1 MLRKKSKLSSF
12 FFWLLTLTLLAVGLL
27 ISLTAA
33 GAVLVYAYVAPQLPP
48 PEELAKRAVAFSST
62 KIYDREGR
70 LLYEVIPPGGGKRT
84 VVPLSS
90 ISPYLI
96 LATVATEDAR
106 FFQHQ
111 GVDPIAILRALW
123 QDIKA
128 GQAVSG
134 ASTIPQQLVRN
145 LLLPPQERAQRTL
158 KRKIKEAILAAEITR
173 RYSKETI
180 LELYLN
186 EIYYGNLAYG
196 AEAAAQ
202 TYFGKHASE
211 LTLAEASFLAGLP
224 QAPARYD
231 PFTNFQ
237 AAKARQADVLRLMV
251 EAGYITPQ
259 EAQKAYQEELKL
271 IPPRFEMKAPHFVI
285 YVRQLLEQRYGT
297 DALYRA
303 GLRVYTTLDLNLQEM
318 AQQIVKE
325 GVEKLKDK
333 NVTNG
338 ALVAIKPQT
347 GEILVMVGSADF
359 YNEKISGQVNMALAP
374 RQPGSAIKPVTY
386 LAAFEKGWTPATVI
400 WDVPVQFPDGYKP
413 TNYDN
418 RFHGPVTV
426 RVALGSSY
434 NIPAVKALQFVGIP
448 SFLEM
453 ARRLGITSFTRSDY
467 GLSITL
473 GGGEVS
479 LLELTAAYAVLA
491 NGGKRVPPVAI
502 LRVED
507 AAGRVLEQY
516 TPPPGDQVISPQ
528 HAYLITHILA
538 DNRARTPAFGPNSVL
553 KLSRPAAVK
562 TGTTDDWRDGWTI
575 GYTPDLVVGVWVG
588 NADNSPTKRV
598 PGVRGAGPIWH
609 EFMEKALAGTP
620 PKDFLRPPGIVE
632 AEICA
637 KSGAKPSEY
646 CPERRI
652 ELFVAGTEPNDPSQ
666 DFYQKVRIDKLT
678 GKLATEYCPPN
689 LVEERIYEVYPPE
702 GEWWAIQNN
711 IPQPPKEYC
720 HLHTFPPEVRI
731 DYPSEGQT
739 LQGLIE
745 IRGTAKV
752 SDFSHYIVEYGLG
765 PDPLGWAPIAGP
777 IWAMVESGL
786 LAQWDTSLLEN
797 GLYTV
802 RVRAFDHQGNYW
814 EARVRITILNPTPT
828 PTITPTPTLTP
839 TFTPTPAP
847 TPTSTPTPILIL
859 PTPEITPSPP
869 WPKP

>member
-1 MLRKKSKLSSF
+1 MAGKKKGGIQSL
-12 FFWLLTLTLLAVGLL
+12 FFWFSITLLLSLSLL
-27 ISLTAA
+27 ISVGAA
-33 GAVLVYAYVAPQLPP
+33 GAVLAYAYVAPQLPP
-48 PEELAKRAVAFSST
+48 PEELAHRAVSFSSS

-70 LLYEVIPPGGGKRT
+70 LLYEVIPPGGGRRT

-96 LATVATEDAR
+96 MATVATEDAR

-128 GQAVSG
+128 GEAVSG

-145 LLLPPQERAQRTL
+145 LLLPPEEKSQRTL
-158 KRKIKEAILAAEITR
+158 KRKIKEAILAAEISR

-186 EIYYGNLAYG
+186 EIYYGNMAYG

-211 LTLAEASFLAGLP
+211 LNLAEASFLAGLP
-224 QAPARYD
+224 QAPALYD
-231 PFTNFQ
+231 PYTNFQ

-251 EAGYITPQ
+251 EAGFITPE

-285 YVRQLLEQRYGT
+285 YVRQLLERRYGT
-297 DALYRA
+297 DVLYRA
-303 GLRVYTTLDLNLQEM
+303 GLKVYTTLDLRLQEM
-318 AQQIVKE
+318 AQEIVKE
-325 GVEKLKDK
+325 QVGKLKDK

-359 YNEKISGQVNMALAP
+359 YDEKISGQVNMALAP

-386 LAAFEKGWTPATVI
+386 LAAFEKGWTPATLI
-400 WDVPVQFPDGYKP
+400 WDVPVEFPDGYKP

-479 LLELTAAYAVLA
+479 LLELTAAYAVIA
-491 NGGKRVPPVAI
+491 NEGKRVPPVAI

-538 DNRARTPAFGPNSVL
+538 DNWARTPAFGPNSVL

-562 TGTTDDWRDGWTI
+562 TGTTNDWRDGWTI
-575 GYTPDLVVGVWVG
+575 GYTPDLVVGVWIG

-609 EFMEKALAGTP
+609 EFMERALAGTP
-620 PKDFLRPPGIVE
+620 PKEFPRPPGIVE
-632 AEICA
+632 AEICS

-652 ELFVAGTEPNDPSQ
+652 ELFVAGTEPNDPSK
-666 DFYQKVRIDKLT
+666 DFYQKVRIDRLT

-731 DYPSEGQT
+731 DYPWEGQT
-739 LQGLIE
+739 LQGVIE
-745 IRGTAKV
+745 IRGTAKAP
-752 SDFSHYIVEYGLG
+752 DFSYYVVEYGPG
-765 PDPLGWAPIAGP
+765 PNPGFWTPIAGP
-777 IWAMVESGL
+777 TGVMVENGL
-786 LAQWDTSLLEN
+786 LASWDTSLLEN

-802 RVRAFDHQGNYW
+802 KVRVFDHQGNFW
-814 EARVRITILNPTPT
+814 EAYVRLNILNPTPT
-828 PTITPTPTLTP
+828 PTPTPTLTP
-839 TFTPTPAP
+839 TPTPSLTPTLIPPSIPSSTPPPLPPEP
-847 TPTSTPTPILIL
+847 TP
-859 PTPEITPSPP
+859 
-869 WPKP
+869 

>member
-1 MLRKKSKLSSF
+1 MAGKQTKGNGFHSLL
-12 FFWLLTLTLLAVGLL
+12 FWLATIMLLAVSLL
-27 ISLTAA
+27 VSLGAA

-84 VVPLSS
+84 VVPLGS
-90 ISPYLI
+90 ISPYVI
-96 LATVATEDAR
+96 MATVATEDAR
-106 FFQHQ
+106 FFQHG

-123 QDIKA
+123 QDIRAKEI
-128 GQAVSG
+128 VSG

-145 LLLPPQERAQRTL
+145 LLLPPEEKGQRTL

-186 EIYYGNLAYG
+186 EIYYGNMAYG
-196 AEAAAQ
+196 IEAAAQ
-202 TYFGKHASE
+202 TYFGKSAAE

-231 PFTNFQ
+231 PYTNFR
-237 AAKARQADVLRLMV
+237 AAKARQAEVLRLMV
-251 EAGYITPQ
+251 EAGFITSEQ
-259 EAQKAYQEELKL
+259 AQQAYQEELKL
-271 IPPRFEMKAPHFVI
+271 VPVRFDMKAPHFVI
-285 YVRQLLEQRYGT
+285 YVRQLLEQRYGA

-303 GLRVYTTLDLNLQEM
+303 GLRVYTTLDLRLQEM
-318 AQQIVKE
+318 AQEIVKKQ
-325 GVEKLKDK
+325 VEKIKDK

-338 ALVAIKPQT
+338 ALVAIRPQT

-359 YNEKISGQVNMALAP
+359 YDTKISGQVNMALVP

-400 WDVPVQFPDGYKP
+400 WDVPIEFPDGYKP
-413 TNYDN
+413 TNYDK

-434 NIPAVKALQFVGIP
+434 NVPAVKALQFVGIP

-479 LLELTAAYAVLA
+479 LLELTAAYAVIA

-507 AAGRVLEQY
+507 AAGRVLEEY
-516 TPPPGDQVISPQ
+516 APPPGDQVISPQ

-538 DNRARTPAFGPNSVL
+538 DNWARTPAFGPNSVL
-553 KLSRPAAVK
+553 KLPRPAAVK
-562 TGTTDDWRDGWTI
+562 TGTTDDWRDGWTV

-598 PGVRGAGPIWH
+598 AGVRGAGPIWR
-609 EFMEKALAGTP
+609 EFMEKALAGVP
-620 PKDFLRPPGIVE
+620 PKDFPRPPGIVE
-632 AEICA
+632 AEICV

-652 ELFVAGTEPNDPSQ
+652 ELFVAGTEPDDPSK
-666 DFYQKVRIDKLT
+666 DFYQKVRIDRLT
-678 GKLATEYCPPN
+678 GKLATEYCPPH
-689 LVEERIYEVYPPE
+689 LVEERVYEVYPPE

-731 DYPSEGQT
+731 DYPVEGQI
-739 LQGLIE
+739 LQGLVE
-745 IRGTAKV
+745 IRGTARAP
-752 SDFSHYIVEYGLG
+752 DFSHYVVEYGFG
-765 PDPLGWAPIAGP
+765 PDPWEWALIAGP
-777 IWAMVESGL
+777 ISAMVENGL
-786 LAQWDTSLLEN
+786 LALWDTSLLEN
-797 GLYTV
+797 GLYTLKV
-802 RVRAFDHQGNYW
+802 TVFDHGGNFW
-814 EARVRITILNPTPT
+814 ETRVRITLLNPTPT
-828 PTITPTPTLTP
+828 PMP
-839 TFTPTPAP
+839 TFTPTPSP
-847 TPTSTPTPILIL
+847 TLASTPTPPF
-859 PTPEITPSPP
+859 PTATPSPEP
-869 WPKP
+869 

>member
-1 MLRKKSKLSSF
+1 MKGTRERKPYALLLWALIVSFLVSSLF
-12 FFWLLTLTLLAVGLL
+12 ISVG
-27 ISLTAA
+27 AA

-48 PEELAKRAVAFSST
+48 PEELAQRAVAFSSS

-70 LLYEVIPPGGGKRT
+70 LLYEVIPPGGGRRT
-84 VVPLSS
+84 TVPLSS

-96 LATVATEDAR
+96 MATVATEDAR
-106 FFQHQ
+106 FFQHR

-128 GQAVSG
+128 GKAVSG

-145 LLLPPQERAQRTL
+145 LLLPPEEKSQRTL
-158 KRKIKEAILAAEITR
+158 KRKVKEAILAAEISR

-186 EIYYGNLAYG
+186 EIYYGNMAYG

-224 QAPARYD
+224 QAPATYD
-231 PFTNFQ
+231 PYTNFK

-251 EAGYITPQ
+251 EAGYITPE
-259 EAQKAYQEELKL
+259 EARKAYQEELKL
-271 IPPRFEMKAPHFVI
+271 VPPRFEMRAPHFVM
-285 YVRQLLEQRYGT
+285 YVRRLLEQRYGPEV
-297 DALYRA
+297 LYKA
-303 GLRVYTTLDLNLQEM
+303 GLRVYTSLDLNLQEM
-318 AQQIVKE
+318 AQEIVKRQ
-325 GVEKLKDK
+325 VEKIKERK
-333 NVTNG
+333 VTNG

-359 YNEKISGQVNMALAP
+359 YDEKISGQVNMALAP
-374 RQPGSAIKPVTY
+374 RQPGSAIKPITY

-400 WDVPVQFPDGYKP
+400 WDVPVEFPDGYKP

-426 RVALGSSY
+426 RIALGSSY
-434 NIPAVKALQFVGIP
+434 NVPAVKALQFVGIH

-479 LLELTAAYAVLA
+479 LLELTAAYAVIA
-491 NGGKRVPPVAI
+491 NGGRKVPPVAI
-502 LRVED
+502 LRIED
-507 AAGRVLEQY
+507 AAGRVLEEY

-538 DNRARTPAFGPNSVL
+538 DNWARTPTFGPNSVL

-598 PGVRGAGPIWH
+598 PGVRGAGPIWR
-609 EFMEKALAGTP
+609 EFMEKALANVP
-620 PKDFLRPPGIVE
+620 PKDFHRPPGIVE

-652 ELFVAGTEPNDPSQ
+652 ELFVAGTEPNDPSK
-666 DFYQKVRIDKLT
+666 DFYQKVRIDRLT
-678 GKLATEYCPPN
+678 GKLATEYCPSN
-689 LVEERIYEVYPPE
+689 LVEERIFEVYPPE
-702 GEWWAIQNN
+702 GEWWAWQHN

-720 HLHTFPPEVRI
+720 PLHTFPPEVRI
-731 DYPSEGQT
+731 DYPLEGQT

-745 IRGTAKV
+745 IRGTAKAP
-752 SDFSHYIVEYGLG
+752 DFSHYIVEYGLG
-765 PDPLGWAPIAGP
+765 PDPAQWTAIAGP
-777 IWAMVESGL
+777 VWVMVENGL
-786 LAQWDTSLLEN
+786 LALWDSSLVEN

-802 RVRAFDHQGNYW
+802 RILAFDRVGNFW
-814 EARVRITILNPTPT
+814 EARVRFTVFNPVPTPT
-828 PTITPTPTLTP
+828 PTPTPEPTPVPATPTPT
-839 TFTPTPAP
+839 A
-847 TPTSTPTPILIL
+847 
-859 PTPEITPSPP
+859 TPEI
-869 WPKP
+869 